1 MADGAAV
8 SIHARDHWRATPY
21 RGSGEY
27 FPPWFQSTPAITG
40 ERRSSQALA
49 WLGHS
54 SFNPR
59 PPSLAS
65 DASLLAEDWMEDCFN
80 PRPPSLAS
88 ELPLQTIVAPQ
99 VLRAVARTWKGGA
112 HFGGAWAFR
121 KRICRHIKGLEA
133 REPTA

>member
-65 DASLLAEDWMEDCFN
+65 
-80 PRPPSLAS
+80 

-99 VLRAVARTWKGGA
+99 VLRAVARPWKGGA